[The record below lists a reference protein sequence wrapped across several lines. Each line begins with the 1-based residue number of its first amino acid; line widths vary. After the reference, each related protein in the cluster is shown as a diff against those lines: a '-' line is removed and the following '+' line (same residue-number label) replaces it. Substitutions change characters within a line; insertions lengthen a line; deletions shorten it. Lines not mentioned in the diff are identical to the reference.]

1 MAEADHLFELIAEC
15 FLAHGARRIC
25 DLPGC
30 WERTIPVARARGHAP
45 SNVGPGVSGH
55 KPGPLS
61 RRPTQLF
68 RPRIPG
74 RRAGEKGERSIGAD
88 LPRIAAPM
96 ASAVTGASRMPF
108 RVWPVA

>member
-1 MAEADHLFELIAEC
+1 MAHREPPP
-15 FLAHGARRIC
+15 R
-25 DLPGC
+25 
-30 WERTIPVARARGHAP
+30 ERVEDPILRGIVARAREHAP
-45 SNVGPGVSGH
+45 SNVGAGVSGH

-61 RRPTQLF
+61 RGPTQPF

-88 LPRIAAPM
+88 LPRIAAAM
-96 ASAVTGASRMPF
+96 ASAVIGASRMPF